1 MYQYKFTSFALC
13 LLGAACASAPQTA
26 QRSDVVNPYDY
37 YAFDR
42 LSRIEIAEKLSI
54 KSASLEDNTTVL
66 SASADES
73 MLAHERAVTG
83 DKNDS
88 NRLNNK
94 VLSGGGQSYY
104 VQAQNSFEQDG
115 WAIEGDRLRHV
126 ESGLLCPS
134 GISLGEEGRAFELE
148 RVIEFSDTRRD
159 IACHYSAPDNGDGI
173 TAYASYWPE
182 VALEAHAVAA
192 AQTILQNY
200 PVESQVTLPVV
211 EITASD
217 VDPAIGEILEGIE
230 EPLAGGFE
238 IGSVNG
244 TAYRTSLWLV
254 KTHGW
259 HVKLRATYGSADQAS
274 ELLSAIHFMTSHLAV
289 RAKNIA
295 EPIMAGSEV

>member
-1 MYQYKFTSFALC
+1 MYQYKFTGLALC

-26 QRSDVVNPYDY
+26 QRPDVVNPYDY

-54 KSASLEDNTTVL
+54 KSASLEENTAVL
-66 SASADES
+66 SASADER
-73 MLAHERAVTG
+73 MLVHERAVTG
-83 DKNDS
+83 EKNDS
-88 NRLNNK
+88 DRLNNK

-115 WAIEGDRLRHV
+115 WAIEGDRLRHI

-148 RVIEFSDTRRD
+148 RVIEFSETGRD

-182 VALEAHAVAA
+182 VELEAHAVAA
-192 AQTILQNY
+192 AQTIIQNY
-200 PVESQVTLPVV
+200 PVQSQVTLPVV
-211 EITASD
+211 EVSAGD
-217 VDPAIGEILEGIE
+217 VDPAIAEILEGIE

-238 IGSVNG
+238 IGAING
-244 TAYRTSLWLV
+244 TAYRTSLWIV

-259 HVKLRATYGSADQAS
+259 HVKLRATYGSDDQES

-295 EPIMAGSEV
+295 EPTMPGAEV